1 MAELTDSQSKD
12 LNEKMD
18 KIRSTLEADISGMV
32 AYIPT
37 PKRID
42 LDALLNDVSQL
53 FSPSV
58 FVLLP
63 DLTQFDFSEAGNCIA
78 FERPTAA
85 AFHMLRATEGTLKWY
100 YTQIV
105 RSRRIDNQMWGNI
118 VADLRKKNLTK
129 KHTALNNNLD
139 NIRESYRN
147 PTNHPEAT
155 YDIHEVQDLWS
166 LCIEVTNR
174 MVATLKSENR
184 LN

>member
-1 MAELTDSQSKD
+1 
-12 LNEKMD
+12 
-18 KIRSTLEADISGMV
+18 
-32 AYIPT
+32 
-37 PKRID
+37 
-42 LDALLNDVSQL
+42 
-53 FSPSV
+53 
-58 FVLLP
+58 
-63 DLTQFDFSEAGNCIA
+63 
-78 FERPTAA
+78 
-85 AFHMLRATEGTLKWY
+85 MLRATEGTLKWY